1 MKHNEDGL
9 GSSGKRARRRLCHKW
24 AILDVN
30 RLSLLHVTN
39 MTPETT
45 GKKTY
50 LVVQSKRGGFGFGGT
65 LVAVEIGNRAKEMN
79 SKAGHGGSEV
89 LYLVW
94 TSDLG
99 SSHKTHPKLLL
110 ALTCCKEEP
119 ATCDVKKR
127 GRRECYCRDAHKCMG
142 EVLDNELR
150 VGRSSRWGATRARSW
165 GGTGSRSVLQMD
177 WRG

>member
-1 MKHNEDGL
+1 M
-9 GSSGKRARRRLCHKW
+9 
-24 AILDVN
+24 N